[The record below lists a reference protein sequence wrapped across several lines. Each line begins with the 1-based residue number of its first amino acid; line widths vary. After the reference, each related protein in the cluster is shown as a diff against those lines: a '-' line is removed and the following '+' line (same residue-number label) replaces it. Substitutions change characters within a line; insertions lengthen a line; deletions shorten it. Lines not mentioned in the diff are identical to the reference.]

1 MIAGCAMNWF
11 GRVLLLVLLVIAGA
25 ASWAFFDGD
34 GWWRPGSEPEVAE
47 TAPDSQTQPQ
57 LDEHDSSEAAEA
69 ADPERP
75 AFDIVRVE
83 DTGEAVIAGVAPPG
97 WTVRVETPDRLIGK
111 VKAGFDGSWVLLPDA
126 PLPAG
131 DHSLRVSAQ
140 APDGSQTI
148 RGTQRVA
155 ISVSPETAPAMVAL
169 SQDSQPTRILQSGQT
184 AAVTESIPSAS
195 QQPVA
200 FSAVD
205 YEDEQAAGRL
215 YLSGTAAPGARIALY
230 LDNRF
235 IGSTKTDVNGSW
247 AFSITDILDAGQ
259 HQLRADHVD
268 LDGGDVLSRAEVRFN
283 PDAVAVASV
292 QGGEVRMAR
301 GGQAE
306 SIGQE
311 QRLSKPLGEELA
323 TQTEAASVAA
333 IETEERRK
341 EAIVVKRGD
350 TLWHIAEEHYG
361 SGVRYTKIFRNNRD
375 QIRNPHRIYPGQE
388 FNLPQ

>member
-1 MIAGCAMNWF
+1 
-11 GRVLLLVLLVIAGA
+11 
-25 ASWAFFDGD
+25 
-34 GWWRPGSEPEVAE
+34 
-47 TAPDSQTQPQ
+47 
-57 LDEHDSSEAAEA
+57 
-69 ADPERP
+69 
-75 AFDIVRVE
+75 
-83 DTGEAVIAGVAPPG
+83 VIAGVAPPG

-131 DHSLRVSAQ
+131 DHSLQVSAQ

-184 AAVTESIPSAS
+184 AAVTESISSAS
-195 QQPVA
+195 QQSVA

-205 YEDEQAAGRL
+205 YEDEEAAGRL

-235 IGSTKTDVNGSW
+235 IGSTTTDVDGSW
-247 AFSITDILDAGQ
+247 AFSVTDILDAGQ

-268 LDGGDVLSRAEVRFN
+268 MDGGDVLSRAEVRFN

-301 GGQAE
+301 AGDAE

-311 QRLSKPLGEELA
+311 QRLSKPLAEGLA
-323 TQTEAASVAA
+323 TQTETASVAA
-333 IETEERRK
+333 IETEEPPK

-361 SGVRYTKIFRNNRD
+361 SGVRYTKIYRNNRD

>member
-1 MIAGCAMNWF
+1 MNWF
-11 GRVLLLVLLVIAGA
+11 ARGLLLVLLLVAGA

-34 GWWRPGSEPEVAE
+34 GWWRPGVEREVA
-47 TAPDSQTQPQ
+47 TIAPDSRTQPQ
-57 LDEHDSSEAAEA
+57 PDENDRPEAAEA
-69 ADPERP
+69 AEPERP
-75 AFDIVRVE
+75 SFDIVRVE
-83 DTGEAVIAGVAPPG
+83 NTGEAVIAGVAPPG

-126 PLPAG
+126 PLAAG
-131 DHSLRVSAQ
+131 DHSLQVSAQ
-140 APDGSQTI
+140 APDGARTV

-155 ISVSPETAPAMVAL
+155 ISVSPQTAPAVVAL
-169 SQDSQPTRILQSGQT
+169 SQENQPTRILQSGQT
-184 AAVTESIPSAS
+184 AAVTESISPAS
-195 QQPVA
+195 QQPVT

-235 IGSTKTDVNGSW
+235 IGSTKTGVDGSW

-259 HQLRADHVD
+259 HRLRADHID
-268 LDGGDVLSRAEVRFN
+268 MDGGDVLSRAEVGFD
-283 PDAVAVASV
+283 PDAAAIASV
-292 QGGEVRMAR
+292 QGGEVRTAR
-301 GGQAE
+301 AGEAQ

-311 QRLSKPLGEELA
+311 QRLSNPLAEDPLA
-323 TQTEAASVAA
+323 EDMAAQPETAEAASTKTD
-333 IETEERRK
+333 EPRS

-375 QIRNPHRIYPGQE
+375 QIRNPHWIYPGQE
-388 FNLPQ
+388 FSLPQ